1 MNSKSLP
8 AAVLLSGVV
17 GTLPAVF
24 ADAAEAAPQQNQQ
37 ITRRIK
43 VSANTANLE
52 EYRKLAEFA
61 KDLGATHLGADQIEP
76 SMWQWN
82 ADRKDP
88 YPNWSLQ
95 RPTLFKYIVPKELEK
110 YLPADYAKRNLDTL
124 AARVKILKEFGLK
137 ATFNGMEPPICRNRR
152 TANTRNGAAPAAT
165 RPAVP
170 AKHTTRHVSTIRK
183 CAGFT
188 STPLQSFAKQ
198 LHSRP
203 SN

>member
-1 MNSKSLP
+1 MNSKSLT
-8 AAVLLSGVV
+8 AAVLLSGGV

-24 ADAAEAAPQQNQQ
+24 ADAAEAASQQNQQ

-88 YPNWSLQ
+88 YPNWSPQ

-110 YLPADYAKRNLDTL
+110 YLPADYAKRWAHTRQPTCRGGRHLSAEQWND
-124 AARVKILKEFGLK
+124 RV
-137 ATFNGMEPPICRNRR
+137 RR
-152 TANTRNGAAPAAT
+152 TEGPLLPLSRIPPGSTDDGSSEQDAA
-165 RPAVP
+165 VFFV
-170 AKHTTRHVSTIRK
+170 KFSEFH
-183 CAGFT
+183 
-188 STPLQSFAKQ
+188 LLSFASYDTF
-198 LHSRP
+198 LS
-203 SN
+203 

>member
-1 MNSKSLP
+1 M
-8 AAVLLSGVV
+8 
-17 GTLPAVF
+17 F

-43 VSANTANLE
+43 VSANTANLK

-82 ADRKDP
+82 ADRRDP

-110 YLPADYAKRNLDTL
+110 
-124 AARVKILKEFGLK
+124 
-137 ATFNGMEPPICRNRR
+137 
-152 TANTRNGAAPAAT
+152 
-165 RPAVP
+165 
-170 AKHTTRHVSTIRK
+170 
-183 CAGFT
+183 
-188 STPLQSFAKQ
+188 
-198 LHSRP
+198 
-203 SN
+203 